1 VCGRYYLLFDHP
13 SQNELSETIQ
23 ELMQPIEQVGYR
35 ALRTTRY
42 TFVAQ
47 IQSDSVNI
55 KSRRQTGVTMEK
67 AKCAVK
73 KSLEEKVRNAVIY
86 EKGLESKL
94 PESETRKD
102 AGEEVER
109 ASAQLKN
116 HLANCSVCASDTH

>member
-1 VCGRYYLLFDHP
+1 
-13 SQNELSETIQ
+13 
-23 ELMQPIEQVGYR
+23 M
-35 ALRTTRY
+35 
-42 TFVAQ
+42 
-47 IQSDSVNI
+47 
-55 KSRRQTGVTMEK
+55 GVTMEK
-67 AKCAVK
+67 AKCGVK
-73 KSLEEKVRNAVIY
+73 NGLEEKVRNAVIY